1 MTRIKKGILT
11 LVSLSLVL
19 IYCLI
24 NDPSRDITLTL
35 GLYAGSSWDVPNGES
50 YQVIDQAIKKFEKK
64 YPNVHVEYK
73 SGIIKDDYSSWLA
86 NEITKG
92 TIPDVF
98 MVLPD
103 DFNTL
108 SSIGILKNLDRL
120 IKEERIDTSLF
131 YQSALFAGNNGSQY
145 ALPYEINP
153 TIMCINHDL
162 LTKEGIAI
170 PSSNWTIDDFYK
182 TVGYA
187 CLYKGYGERVDAVP
201 INELTVSIFRATR
214 PEKMFLTLQRYGH
227 KIEERYP
234 GIYYVTEYLPIPAQI
249 IVTQELEPGEHRSLK
264 ILSNHAKK
272 EDVEEFLRKAE
283 GMNTPRDRQ
292 NVEAVLQV
300 SVRANDELYRE
311 IRRDANM
318 CDALRE
324 LMKDDL
330 EDARKLGESEGKA
343 MGEVVGEAKIIL
355 KMNHS
360 GMSPENIASI
370 TGKDLDE
377 INAIL
382 EGKVSA
388 LL

>member
-1 MTRIKKGILT
+1 MR
-11 LVSLSLVL
+11 
-19 IYCLI
+19 
-24 NDPSRDITLTL
+24 
-35 GLYAGSSWDVPNGES
+35 
-50 YQVIDQAIKKFEKK
+50 
-64 YPNVHVEYK
+64 
-73 SGIIKDDYSSWLA
+73 
-86 NEITKG
+86 
-92 TIPDVF
+92 
-98 MVLPD
+98 
-103 DFNTL
+103 
-108 SSIGILKNLDRL
+108 
-120 IKEERIDTSLF
+120 
-131 YQSALFAGNNGSQY
+131 
-145 ALPYEINP
+145 
-153 TIMCINHDL
+153 
-162 LTKEGIAI
+162 
-170 PSSNWTIDDFYK
+170 
-182 TVGYA
+182 
-187 CLYKGYGERVDAVP
+187 
-201 INELTVSIFRATR
+201 
-214 PEKMFLTLQRYGH
+214 
-227 KIEERYP
+227 
-234 GIYYVTEYLPIPAQI
+234 
-249 IVTQELEPGEHRSLK
+249 

-330 EDARKLGESEGKA
+330 EDARKLGESEGKVR
-343 MGEVVGEAKIIL
+343 GEARGKVMGEAKIIL

-382 EGKVSA
+382 EGKVPE